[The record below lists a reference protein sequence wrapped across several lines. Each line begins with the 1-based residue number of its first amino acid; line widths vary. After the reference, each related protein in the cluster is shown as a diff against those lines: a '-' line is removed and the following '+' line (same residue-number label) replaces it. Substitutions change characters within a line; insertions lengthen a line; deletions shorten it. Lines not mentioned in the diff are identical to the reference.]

1 MKKKI
6 YLVDVSSMF
15 FRAYYAI
22 RPLSSPSGVPVNA
35 VYGFLSMVTKLFK
48 EEKPDYMVFT
58 YDRKE
63 PSFRKNLY
71 AEYKA
76 NRTAMPDDLAVQ
88 IPYIKKLADYL
99 GIPALEVPDFEADDI
114 IGTLVHLGLKHHHEV
129 VIVSGDKDF
138 GQLIQKH
145 VVLFDTMKD
154 VKYDE
159 AGVIEKWG
167 VPPEKFIDYLAIM
180 GDTSDNV
187 PGVDG
192 IGPKGAQKLML
203 QYKSLEDVYA
213 HIDQIEPKGVRE
225 KLIKSKDNAFLSK
238 KLVTISLDVP
248 VSENFEDYHLKPIQA
263 DNLRALLQELNFKS
277 FEKTLLGDGTSVG
290 SLHDSIH
297 GKKSAAAATGS
308 TAEPV
313 EIKEPVA
320 HAKNNQEVEVPG
332 EIKISTV
339 SSEVMAKIE
348 GYLSLKEV
356 SISVADLLPKLQS
369 KDSVWGFADERGL
382 FVARDQELWAI
393 DGSYEGLG
401 PGTDQKQIQW
411 SGFDLK
417 KFFHQIK
424 AEQPLVA
431 WDSSLAAYV
440 VRAGDSTDFGDVYKK
455 FIGTTLPEFATP
467 AQIYKSHVELQHVLQ
482 DRLELF
488 NGEKIV
494 RELELPLVPVLLR
507 MENKGIRIDVEA
519 LQIQSAELTDEIAVL
534 EKDIHELAGGPFN
547 VGSPKQ
553 MGVVLFEKMNLP
565 SGKKTKTGY
574 STGEDVLEKIEHP
587 IAKKILQW
595 RELSKL
601 KSTYVDALPEII
613 APDGR
618 VHTSFNQ
625 ALTSTGRL
633 SSTQPNLQNIPI
645 RTERGQRVRQAF
657 IADPGKKLLSMDY
670 SQIELRIL
678 AHISEDPGLQR
689 AFRDDLDIHAATA
702 AEIFNVDLKHV
713 TSDQRR
719 SAKAVNFGIAYGQG
733 AFGLAENL
741 GIPNK
746 EAKEIIDRYF
756 VKFAGVRE
764 YITNTVKLAH
774 ENGYVETLF
783 GRRRYIDELNSK
795 NPMLKKFG
803 ERAAINAPIQGTASD
818 LVKKAMI
825 DIGHQVPVDM
835 LLQVH
840 DELIFEGTDEDLQK
854 HVPALVK
861 IMEQVMTLKVPLKV
875 NYAIGNNWDEAH

>member
-1 MKKKI
+1 MKKI

-15 FRAYYAI
+15 FRAFYAI
-22 RPLSSPSGVPVNA
+22 RPLTTPSGVPVNA

-71 AEYKA
+71 PEYKA
-76 NRTAMPDDLAVQ
+76 HRTAMPDDLAVQ

-114 IGTLVHLGLKHHHEV
+114 IGTLVKLGLKHHHEV

-159 AGVIEKWG
+159 AGVLEKWG
-167 VPPEKFIDYLAIM
+167 VRPDQFIDYLAIM
-180 GDTSDNV
+180 GDTSDNI

-192 IGPKGAQKLML
+192 IGPKGAQKLL
-203 QYKSLEDVYA
+203 QQFKSVEDIYA
-213 HIDQIEPKGVRE
+213 NLDKVEPKGIRE
-225 KLIKSKDNAFLSK
+225 KLERSRDNAFLSK
-238 KLVTISLDVP
+238 KLVTISTDVP
-248 VSENFEDYHLKPIQA
+248 VSENFEDYHLRPIQS

-277 FEKTLLGDGTSVG
+277 FEKSLLGDAATHGN
-290 SLHDSIH
+290 LHDSIH
-297 GKKSAAAATGS
+297 GKNGEAEKSASPKKTEA
-308 TAEPV
+308 
-313 EIKEPVA
+313 PVA
-320 HAKNNQEVEVPG
+320 EIPE

-339 SSEVMAKIE
+339 SSDVMAKIE
-348 GYLSLKEV
+348 AYLHLKEV
-356 SISVADLLPKLQS
+356 SISVADLLPKLHS
-369 KDSVWGFADERGL
+369 NDSLWGFADERGL

-393 DGSYEGLG
+393 DGRYEDLG
-401 PGTDQKQIQW
+401 AGTDQKHIRW

-417 KFFHQIK
+417 TFFHQIK
-424 AEQPLVA
+424 ADTPKVE

-440 VRAGDSTDFGDVYKK
+440 VRAGDSTDFGDIYKK
-455 FIGTTLPEFATP
+455 FIGTGLPEFATP
-467 AQIYKSHVELQHVLQ
+467 AQVYKAHVELQHVLQ
-482 DRLELF
+482 DRLGLF
-488 NGEKIV
+488 EGEKIL
-494 RELELPLVPVLLR
+494 RDLELPLVPVLLR

-519 LQIQSAELTDEIAVL
+519 LQIQSAELTEEIAVL
-534 EKDIHELAGGPFN
+534 EKEIHHLAGGPFN

-553 MGVVLFEKMNLP
+553 MGVILFEKMNLP

-601 KSTYVDALPEII
+601 KSTYVDALPEIMSQ
-613 APDGR
+613 DGR

-657 IADPGKKLLSMDY
+657 IADKGKKLLSMDY

-678 AHISEDPGLQR
+678 AHISDDPGLQR

-702 AEIFNVDLKHV
+702 AEIFGVDLKNV
-713 TSDQRR
+713 TSEQRR

-741 GIPNK
+741 GISNK
-746 EAKEIIDRYF
+746 EAKDIIDRYF
-756 VKFAGVRE
+756 SKFAGVRE
-764 YITNTVKLAH
+764 YINNTVKVAH
-774 ENGYVETLF
+774 EHGYVETLF
-783 GRRRYIDELNSK
+783 GRRRYIEELNSK

-825 DIGHQVPVDM
+825 DISEHVPVDM

-840 DELIFEGTDEDLQK
+840 DELIFEGTESTLQ
-854 HVPALVK
+854 HHIPALVK
-861 IMEQVMTLKVPLKV
+861 IMENVMKLKVPLKV
-875 NYAIGNNWDEAH
+875 NYAVGANWDEAH

>member
-22 RPLSSPSGVPVNA
+22 RPLTTPAGVPVNA

-88 IPYIKKLADYL
+88 IPYIKKLADFL

-114 IGTLVHLGLKHHHEV
+114 IGTLVHLGLKHHNEV

-192 IGPKGAQKLML
+192 IGPKGAQKLL
-203 QYKSLEDVYA
+203 QQFGSVEDIYEN
-213 HIDQIEPKGVRE
+213 IDKVEPKGIRE
-225 KLIKSKDNAFLSK
+225 KLIRSKDNAFLSK
-238 KLVTISLDVP
+238 KLVTIATNVP
-248 VSENFEDYHLKPIQA
+248 LSENFEDYHLKPIQA

-277 FEKTLLGDGTSVG
+277 FEKTLLGENGGAG

-297 GKKSAAAATGS
+297 GGKPSAAVTG
-308 TAEPV
+308 EPV
-313 EIKEPVA
+313 EPKEPVA
-320 HAKNNQEVEVPG
+320 HTKSNQEVDVPG
-332 EIKISTV
+332 EIKISTL
-339 SSEVMAKIE
+339 SAEVMEKVE
-348 GYLSLKEV
+348 KYLQLKETA
-356 SISVADLLPKLQS
+356 ISAEALLAKLQN
-369 KDSVWGFADERGL
+369 KDSLWGFADERGL
-382 FVARDQELWAI
+382 FIGRDMELWAI
-393 DGSYEGLG
+393 EGGYESLG
-401 PGTDQKQIQW
+401 PGTDAKHIQW

-417 KFFHQIK
+417 TFFHQIK
-424 AEQPLVA
+424 AEHPAVA

-440 VRAGDSTDFGDVYKK
+440 VRAGDSSDFGAIYKK
-455 FIGTTLPEFATP
+455 FIGAALPEFATP
-467 AQIYKSHVELQHVLQ
+467 SQLYKAHVELQHVLQ
-482 DRLELF
+482 DRLSLF
-488 NGEKIV
+488 DGEKIV
-494 RELELPLVPVLLR
+494 RDLELPLVPVLLR

-519 LQIQSAELTDEIAVL
+519 LKIQSAELTGEIAEL
-534 EKDIHELAGGPFN
+534 EKEIHHLAGESFN

-553 MGVVLFEKMNLP
+553 LGVILFEKMKLP

-601 KSTYVDALPEII
+601 KSTYVDALPDIMM
-613 APDGR
+613 PDGR

-625 ALTSTGRL
+625 ALTTTGRL

-657 IADPGKKLLSMDY
+657 IADQGKKLLSMDY

-678 AHISEDPGLQR
+678 AHISDDPGLQR
-689 AFRDDLDIHAATA
+689 AFREDLDIHAATA
-702 AEIFNVDLKHV
+702 AEIFNVDLKSV

-741 GIPNK
+741 GISNK
-746 EAKEIIDRYF
+746 EAKEIIERYF
-756 VKFAGVRE
+756 AKFAGVRE
-764 YITNTVKLAH
+764 YINNTVKLAH

-783 GRRRYIDELNSK
+783 GRRRYIEELNSK

-825 DIGHQVPVDM
+825 DIGATVPVDM

-840 DELIFEGTDEDLQK
+840 DEVIFEGTEAVLQQ
-854 HVPALVK
+854 HVPALVT
-861 IMEQVMTLKVPLKV
+861 IMENVMQLKVPLKV